1 MCGIAGFINFK
12 ENISHNKYIIE
23 NMTDTLKKRGPD
35 DIGYYFSKH
44 TLLGHRRL
52 VVVDPSG
59 GTQPMIK
66 ENDHNKYVI
75 VYNGELYNTEDIRS
89 ELLKAG
95 HEFDSYSDTEVL
107 LTAYINWGYKCVE
120 YINGIFSFAIWDEK
134 NKSLFLARDPLGVK
148 PLFYTKNGDSFI
160 FGSEIKTLLAH
171 PAVKPILTKQG
182 LTEIFGLGPAR
193 ALGSGIFKD
202 IYELPPAYC
211 GVLTPYAF
219 NTYEYWKVK
228 CKEHTENVDDT
239 AEHVKSLLVDAVKR
253 QLVADVPLCTFLS
266 GGLDS
271 SAISAIAASEFKTQ
285 GKILHTYSID
295 YEDNDKYFTSSEFQ
309 PNSDTE
315 WTEKMHNFIG
325 STHHN
330 IINNNVKLADA
341 LVDAVKAND
350 LPGMADVDSSLYL
363 FCKAV
368 RKEQTVALSGEC
380 ADEIFGGY
388 PWYRRLEDINANT
401 FPWSKSVSDRT
412 SILSADL
419 KNLDLDN
426 FVKAHYENTL
436 KEVPHIDGE
445 THYTHRM
452 RELFYLNMKWF
463 MVTLLTRKDRMSMA
477 NSLEVRV
484 PFADYRLVEYA
495 FNIPPK
501 IRFCGDREKGILRK
515 ALKGILPEDVILR
528 KKSPYPK
535 THNPKYTEV
544 VQKWMTNILNDKS
557 SPILQLLDIPTV
569 SEIVRTGG
577 KSYINP
583 WFGQL
588 MTGPQLIAYLIQV
601 DTWLKLNKVEL
612 QL

>member
-59 GTQPMIK
+59 GAQPMIK

-75 VYNGELYNTEDIRS
+75 VYNGELYNTEDIRK

-412 SILSADL
+412 SILSDDL

-463 MVTLLTRKDRMSMA
+463 MVTPTYK
-477 NSLEVRV
+477 
-484 PFADYRLVEYA
+484 
-495 FNIPPK
+495 
-501 IRFCGDREKGILRK
+501 KGSNEH
-515 ALKGILPEDVILR
+515 G
-528 KKSPYPK
+528 
-535 THNPKYTEV
+535 
-544 VQKWMTNILNDKS
+544 
-557 SPILQLLDIPTV
+557 
-569 SEIVRTGG
+569 
-577 KSYINP
+577 
-583 WFGQL
+583 
-588 MTGPQLIAYLIQV
+588 
-601 DTWLKLNKVEL
+601 
-612 QL
+612 